1 MSVYKVTKDFKLII
15 VLTVFCV
22 FTSIADCKQVSGQA
36 VNDTLTIAFIFAWS
50 GSWPAALTM
59 GGAFLVGLE
68 EVQRRN
74 LLPGYNIEWEFGD
87 DGCDAMKGMKTT
99 IEIWKKVEDLDVL
112 MGPSCSVCC
121 EPVALLAA
129 GWNLPVVSSSCL
141 LDKLS
146 QKSKYP
152 TFIRTAG
159 NSRTI
164 LSPAFAI
171 VSDVFGWETIGI
183 ITSTEY
189 VSGYQA
195 VTMKSIME
203 TKGTKVYFVTVD
215 PTIIGD
221 QIIEGRLEK
230 Q

>member
-1 MSVYKVTKDFKLII
+1 MYQYT
-15 VLTVFCV
+15 
-22 FTSIADCKQVSGQA
+22 
-36 VNDTLTIAFIFAWS
+36 
-50 GSWPAALTM
+50 
-59 GGAFLVGLE
+59 
-68 EVQRRN
+68 
-74 LLPGYNIEWEFGD
+74 
-87 DGCDAMKGMKTT
+87 
-99 IEIWKKVEDLDVL
+99 
-112 MGPSCSVCC
+112 
-121 EPVALLAA
+121 
-129 GWNLPVVSSSCL
+129 LPVVSGSCVS
-141 LDKLS
+141 DKLS